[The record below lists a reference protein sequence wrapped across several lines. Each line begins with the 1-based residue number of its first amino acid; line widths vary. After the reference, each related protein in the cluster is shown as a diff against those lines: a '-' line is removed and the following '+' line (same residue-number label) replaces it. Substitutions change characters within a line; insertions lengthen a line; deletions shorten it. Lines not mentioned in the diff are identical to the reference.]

1 MQLSKQHLHL
11 KFSAPLWRGVA
22 AFWSWWSGEL
32 RGMLPP
38 RVRRALMPRAQ
49 QLFLELD
56 GTELVMSQGTAQNKA
71 ELTRYQLDQAGE
83 TPLQLSL
90 EDELHQRA
98 RELVLCLPQDK
109 VLARSL
115 TLPLAAEE
123 NLREVLSFE
132 MDRQTPFTA
141 EQVYYDFSIVARSSA
156 ERTLTVDLVLATRRM
171 LDELLA
177 RLDQRGL
184 HPDRVTI
191 NCGGSGGFAAVNLLP
206 AANRQRKAI
215 TPQLVNLALGA
226 LTLLLLVGAVTTD
239 HRARHTGAD
248 FLAFSVL
255 LHRLPIAL
263 TIWWFVYPQYGNRVG
278 VGLLLLIGAVSLPL
292 LNKRQQIEA
301 LEPLLETASAK
312 AEEARR
318 LRKEVDQLTANSRF
332 LTDKKRSSRPVL
344 ELLDELTRILPDDTW
359 ITRLD
364 IKGSELE
371 IQGQSASAAALI
383 PLIESS
389 SILQNPR
396 FRSPVTQIPRSDVER
411 FHLSAET
418 RGPTP

>member
-1 MQLSKQHLHL
+1 MQLEKYNLQM
-11 KFSAPLWRGVA
+11 KFAAPLRRQLSA
-22 AFWSWWSGEL
+22 SWAWWIGEL
-32 RGMLPP
+32 RSMLPP
-38 RVRRALMPRAQ
+38 RLRRLLMPRTQ
-49 QLFLELD
+49 RLFLELENGD
-56 GTELVMSQGTAQNKA
+56 IVLKQGAAQHK
-71 ELTRYQLDQAGE
+71 EVITRYALDEPDSAS
-83 TPLQLSL
+83 LQLAA
-90 EDELHQRA
+90 EQQTQQQA
-98 RELVLCLPQDK
+98 RQLVLCLPADQ
-109 VLARSL
+109 VLSRTL

-141 EQVYYDFSIVARSSA
+141 EQVYYDYSIVSRSA
-156 ERTLTVDLVLATRRM
+156 TERTLTVDLVLTMRRT
-171 LDELLA
+171 LDELLTQ
-177 RLDQRGL
+177 LDRRGL
-184 HPDRVTI
+184 HPDQVTSS
-191 NCGGSGGFAAVNLLP
+191 CDERGGFAAVNLLP
-206 AANRQRKAI
+206 MGKRQRKAV
-215 TPQLVNLALGA
+215 TPQLVNLALAVLA
-226 LTLLLLVGAVTTD
+226 LALLVT
-239 HRARHTGAD
+239 
-248 FLAFSVL
+248 
-255 LHRLPIAL
+255 AL
-263 TIWWFVYPQYGNRVG
+263 
-278 VGLLLLIGAVSLPL
+278 SLPL
-292 LNKRQQIEA
+292 LEKRQKIRA

-318 LRKEVDQLTANSRF
+318 LRKEVDQLKANSRF
-332 LTDKKRSSRPVL
+332 LIDKKQSSLPVL
-344 ELLDELTRILPDDTW
+344 QVLDELTRILPDDTW

>member
-1 MQLSKQHLHL
+1 MQLSKQNLHI
-11 KFSAPLWRGVA
+11 KFSAPLWRVVA
-22 AFWSWWSGEL
+22 AFWSWWIGEL

-38 RVRRALMPRAQ
+38 KVRRALMPRAQ
-49 QLFLELD
+49 RLFLELD
-56 GTELVMSQGTAQNKA
+56 GTDLVMSQGTAQNKA
-71 ELTRYQLDQAGE
+71 ELTRYTLDQSEA
-83 TPLQLSL
+83 TPLQLSA
-90 EDELHQRA
+90 EEESHRQA
-98 RELVLCLPQDK
+98 RELVLCLPADK
-109 VLARSL
+109 VLTRSL

-141 EQVYYDFSIVARSSA
+141 EQVYYDFSVVARSAA
-156 ERTLTVDLVLATRRM
+156 ERTLTVQLVLVTRRM

-177 RLDQRGL
+177 RLDHRGL

-191 NCGGSGGFAAVNLLP
+191 NCGKSGGFAAVNLLP
-206 AANRQRKAI
+206 AGKRQRKAI

-226 LTLLLLVGAVTTD
+226 LAV
-239 HRARHTGAD
+239 
-248 FLAFSVL
+248 
-255 LHRLPIAL
+255 
-263 TIWWFVYPQYGNRVG
+263 
-278 VGLLLLIGAVSLPL
+278 LLLISAASLPL
-292 LNKRQQIEA
+292 LEKRQKIQA
-301 LEPLLETASAK
+301 LEPLLETAGANAK
-312 AEEARR
+312 EALR

-332 LTDKKRSSRPVL
+332 LTDKKQSSRRVL
-344 ELLDELTRILPDDTW
+344 EIMDELTRILPDDTW

>member
-1 MQLSKQHLHL
+1 MQLSKQNLHI
-11 KFSAPLWRGVA
+11 KFSAPLWRGVE
-22 AFWSWWSGEL
+22 AFWSWWISEL
-32 RGMLPP
+32 GGVLPP

-49 QLFLELD
+49 RLFLELD
-56 GTELVMSQGTAQNKA
+56 GTDLVMSQGTSQNKA
-71 ELTRYQLDQAGE
+71 ELTRYTLDQAE
-83 TPLQLSL
+83 ATPLQLSA
-90 EDELHQRA
+90 EDKAHQHA
-98 RELVLCLPQDK
+98 RELLLCLPRDK
-109 VLARSL
+109 VLTRSL

-141 EQVYYDFSIVARSSA
+141 EQVYYDFAVVARSPA
-156 ERTLTVDLVLATRRM
+156 EHTLTVDLALATRHM

-177 RLDQRGL
+177 RLDKHGI

-191 NCGGSGGFAAVNLLP
+191 NCGNGGGFAAVNLLP
-206 AANRQRKAI
+206 AENRQRKAV

-226 LTLLLLVGAVTTD
+226 LAVLLLV
-239 HRARHTGAD
+239 
-248 FLAFSVL
+248 S
-255 LHRLPIAL
+255 
-263 TIWWFVYPQYGNRVG
+263 
-278 VGLLLLIGAVSLPL
+278 AVSLPL
-292 LNKRQQIEA
+292 LDKRQKIQA
-301 LEPLLETASAK
+301 LEPLLESANAK
-312 AEEARR
+312 AEEAHR

-344 ELLDELTRILPDDTW
+344 EVMDELTRILPDNTW

-396 FRSPVTQIPRSDVER
+396 FRSPVTQIPRSNVER

-418 RGPTP
+418 GEPTP

>member
-49 QLFLELD
+49 HLFLELD

-71 ELTRYQLDQAGE
+71 ELTRYELDQAGE
-83 TPLQLSL
+83 TPLQLSAQ
-90 EDELHQRA
+90 DELHQRA

-177 RLDQRGL
+177 RLDQHGL

-191 NCGGSGGFAAVNLLP
+191 NCGESGGFAAVNLLP
-206 AANRQRKAI
+206 AGNRQRKAI

-226 LTLLLLVGAVTTD
+226 LTLLLLV
-239 HRARHTGAD
+239 
-248 FLAFSVL
+248 
-255 LHRLPIAL
+255 
-263 TIWWFVYPQYGNRVG
+263 
-278 VGLLLLIGAVSLPL
+278 GAVSLPL

>member
-1 MQLSKQHLHL
+1 MQLSKQNLHI
-11 KFSAPLWRGVA
+11 KFSAPLWRGVE
-22 AFWSWWSGEL
+22 AFWSWWISEL
-32 RGMLPP
+32 GGVLPP

-49 QLFLELD
+49 RLFLELD
-56 GTELVMSQGTAQNKA
+56 GTDLVMSQGTSQNKA
-71 ELTRYQLDQAGE
+71 ELTRYTLDQAE
-83 TPLQLSL
+83 ATPLQLSA
-90 EDELHQRA
+90 EDEMHQQA
-98 RELVLCLPQDK
+98 RELVLCLPADK
-109 VLARSL
+109 VLTRSL

-141 EQVYYDFSIVARSSA
+141 EQVYYDFSVVARSAA
-156 ERTLTVDLVLATRRM
+156 ERTLTVDLMLVTRRM
-171 LDELLA
+171 LDELLD
-177 RLDQRGL
+177 RLDHRGL

-191 NCGGSGGFAAVNLLP
+191 NCGERGGFAAINLLP
-206 AANRQRKAI
+206 AGKRQRKAV

-226 LTLLLLVGAVTTD
+226 LAV
-239 HRARHTGAD
+239 
-248 FLAFSVL
+248 
-255 LHRLPIAL
+255 
-263 TIWWFVYPQYGNRVG
+263 
-278 VGLLLLIGAVSLPL
+278 LLLISAASLPL
-292 LNKRQQIEA
+292 LDKRQKIKA
-301 LEPLLETASAK
+301 LEPLLETAGANAK
-312 AEEARR
+312 EALR

-332 LTDKKRSSRPVL
+332 LTDKKQSSRPVL
-344 ELLDELTRILPDDTW
+344 EIMDELTRILPDDTW

>member
-1 MQLSKQHLHL
+1 MQLSKHNLHI
-11 KFSAPLWRGVA
+11 KFSAPVWRGVA
-22 AFWSWWSGEL
+22 AFWSWWISEL
-32 RGMLPP
+32 SGMLPP
-38 RVRRALMPRAQ
+38 RVRHVLMPRAQ
-49 QLFLELD
+49 RLFLELD
-56 GTELVMSQGTAQNKA
+56 GTDVVMSQGTAQDKQ
-71 ELTRYQLDQAGE
+71 ELTRYTLGE
-83 TPLQLSL
+83 ADAAPLKLST
-90 EDELHQRA
+90 EDKAHQQA
-98 RELVLCLPQDK
+98 RELVLCLPRDN
-109 VLARSL
+109 VLSRSL

-141 EQVYYDFSIVARSSA
+141 EQVYYDFSVAARSAA

-177 RLDQRGL
+177 RLDSRGL

-191 NCGGSGGFAAVNLLP
+191 DCGEDGGFAAVNLLP
-206 AANRQRKAI
+206 VENRQRKAV
-215 TPQLVNLALGA
+215 TPRLVNLALGA
-226 LTLLLLVGAVTTD
+226 LAVLLLV
-239 HRARHTGAD
+239 
-248 FLAFSVL
+248 S
-255 LHRLPIAL
+255 I
-263 TIWWFVYPQYGNRVG
+263 
-278 VGLLLLIGAVSLPL
+278 VSLPL
-292 LNKRQQIEA
+292 MNKREKITA

-312 AEEARR
+312 AEEAHR

-332 LTDKKRSSRPVL
+332 LTDKKQSSLPVL
-344 ELLDELTRILPDDTW
+344 QVMDELTRILPDDTW

-364 IKGSELE
+364 IKGTELQ
-371 IQGQSASAAALI
+371 IQGQSSSAAALI

-396 FRSPVTQIPRSDVER
+396 FRSPVTQVPRSDVER